1 MYVWLLQQKF
11 NSIVIHYFIQPYLK
25 KLAKHHLDLRRKF
38 EITGWNEDCQE
49 NELILNTYEKYMDRP
64 VTRHDF
70 QIEIEK
76 TYEFDVEKARKNNIW
91 AKSPILLLP
100 IILTLLGFLYL
111 ALRRYG
117 ILHRH

>member
-1 MYVWLLQQKF
+1 
-11 NSIVIHYFIQPYLK
+11 
-25 KLAKHHLDLRRKF
+25 
-38 EITGWNEDCQE
+38 
-49 NELILNTYEKYMDRP
+49 MDRP

>member
-1 MYVWLLQQKF
+1 M
-11 NSIVIHYFIQPYLK
+11 K

-38 EITGWNEDCQE
+38 EESGWNENCLE
-49 NELILNTYEKYMDRP
+49 NELIFNTYAKYMDRP
-64 VTRHDF
+64 MIKRDTHL
-70 QIEIEK
+70 QIEH

-100 IILTLLGFLYL
+100 AVLTLLGFLYL

-117 ILHRH
+117 ILHTH